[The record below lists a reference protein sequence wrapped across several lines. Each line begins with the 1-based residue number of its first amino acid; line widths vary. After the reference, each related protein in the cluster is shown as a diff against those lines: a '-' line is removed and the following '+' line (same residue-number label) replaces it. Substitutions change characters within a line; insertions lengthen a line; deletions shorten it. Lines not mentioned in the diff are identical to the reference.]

1 MSQFIVESDV
11 IIRAVDKPFPQRQIM
26 GVFPTSDQAYQFV
39 EKYLSDTKELHTYFV
54 RQFICEREE
63 FPEFMKQKRMIAYN
77 IVLGQ
82 FEDMIYIRLAE
93 A

>member
-11 IIRAVDKPFPQRQIM
+11 IIRAVDKPFPQRQLM
-26 GVFPTSDQAYQFV
+26 GVFPTSEQAYQYV

-54 RQFICEREE
+54 RQFICEKDE

-82 FEDMIYIRLAE
+82 FEDMIYIRLAD

>member
-11 IIRAVDKPFPQRQIM
+11 IIRAVDKPFPQRQLM
-26 GVFPTSDQAYQFV
+26 GVFPTSDQAYQYV

-54 RQFICEREE
+54 RQFICEKEE
-63 FPEFMKQKRMIAYN
+63 FLEFLKQKRMIAYN

-82 FEDMIYIRLAE
+82 FEDMIYIRLAD